1 MTDCC
6 SGVRSA
12 IAGQFDAD
20 TARKDL
26 KRYRKKGP
34 SSTTR
39 LLKEEITGAGGGESL
54 LDIGAGVGALSFELL
69 DAGFERALSVDASPA
84 YAATARE
91 EAAARGLSDRFRVVE
106 GDFTEVAERVEPA
119 DVVTMDRVVCCYP
132 RYRPLLERAVERSRR
147 LFAYAYPRDRW
158 YIRPVIR
165 LHNLIRA
172 ALRDPFRAFV
182 HPADE
187 MHACIEE
194 AGFRR
199 VARTGTFVWAVEVYA
214 RNGR

>member
-6 SGVRSA
+6 SGVRGA
-12 IAGQFDAD
+12 LAGQFDAD

-26 KRYRKKGP
+26 KRYRRKGP
-34 SSTTR
+34 NPTTR
-39 LLKEEITGAGGGESL
+39 LLKEEITAAGGGESL
-54 LDIGAGVGALSFELL
+54 IDVGAGVGALSFELL
-69 DAGFERALSVDASPA
+69 AAGFERAMSVDASPA

-91 EAAARGLSDRFRVVE
+91 EAAARGLSDRFRVLE
-106 GDFTEVAERVEPA
+106 GDLTEVAERVEPA
-119 DVVTMDRVVCCYP
+119 DVVAMDRVVCCYP
-132 RYRPLLERAVERSRR
+132 RHRPLLERAVERSRR

-165 LHNLIRA
+165 LHNLVRA
-172 ALRDPFRAFV
+172 ALRNPFRAFV

-187 MHACIEE
+187 MRACIEG

-214 RNGR
+214 REGS